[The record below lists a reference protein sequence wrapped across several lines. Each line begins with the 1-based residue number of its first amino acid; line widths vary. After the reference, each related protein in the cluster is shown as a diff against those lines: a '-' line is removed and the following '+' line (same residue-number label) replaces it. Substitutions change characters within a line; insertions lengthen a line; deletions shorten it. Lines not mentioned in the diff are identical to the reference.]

1 MHCASCA
8 SIIGRTLKK
17 LSGVTQAEASFAT
30 EKVRIEFDAASQSVA
45 TFNAALDP
53 LGYQLAPEPSQAAGV
68 ATVPTESLTAHH
80 TESDTEAERMKTWFI
95 VPVALFFFVLML
107 WDIAARWFFAVPNF
121 PLSMEVFNVF
131 SLGVATVTL
140 FWVGQP
146 FLKAVGRFVR
156 YRVANMD
163 TLIGIGTLTAYAY
176 SALLT
181 LFPTVREWLRAP
193 EYTYFDATI
202 IVIGFVVLG
211 KYLEARSKRK
221 TGEAI
226 EKLLGLSA
234 KTALL
239 FRSGEEVSVPISEVQ
254 VEDIL
259 IVKPGA
265 KIPVD
270 GVIIEGLSSVDE
282 SMISG
287 EPLPVDRTVGDTVVG
302 GTLNR
307 QGSFKFRATKIGEA
321 TLLAQIIHMVE
332 DAQSSHAPIEKLVD
346 KVSAVFVPTVLG
358 IASLSLLLWLIL
370 GSRSLPMIDAFSFGL
385 MAFVGVLVIACPCA
399 LGLATPTAIIV
410 GVGRGAR
417 AGILVKDA
425 ATLEKLGTV
434 TTVVLDKTGTLTT
447 GHPTLTVIQDLS
459 QRGEKELLQ
468 LAASLE
474 QYSEHPIA
482 AAVVTRAKEQKIDLL
497 TAEHFSIIEGRG
509 VHGTLKGQE
518 YFVGN
523 KTLLQERGITL
534 ESSLVET
541 YTENGGTPVFV
552 SDGRTLLGFLVVAD
566 SLKPEAKAAVHRLKE
581 LGIRPVLLTGDDQR
595 TAHFIAREAGIEEVI
610 AEVLPQAK
618 RDKILSLKA
627 AGETVAMV
635 GDGINDAPALAEAH
649 VGIAMA
655 TGTDIAMEAAGITLL
670 HGDLSKLVR
679 AVRLSRA
686 TMRTIR
692 QNLFWAFLYNVIGI
706 PLAAGLLYPFTGW
719 LLSPVFAGLAM
730 AFSSVSVVTN
740 ALRLKLVR
748 L

>member
-1 MHCASCA
+1 
-8 SIIGRTLKK
+8 
-17 LSGVTQAEASFAT
+17 
-30 EKVRIEFDAASQSVA
+30 
-45 TFNAALDP
+45 
-53 LGYQLAPEPSQAAGV
+53 
-68 ATVPTESLTAHH
+68 
-80 TESDTEAERMKTWFI
+80 
-95 VPVALFFFVLML
+95 
-107 WDIAARWFFAVPNF
+107 
-121 PLSMEVFNVF
+121 
-131 SLGVATVTL
+131 
-140 FWVGQP
+140 
-146 FLKAVGRFVR
+146 
-156 YRVANMD
+156 
-163 TLIGIGTLTAYAY
+163 
-176 SALLT
+176 
-181 LFPTVREWLRAP
+181 
-193 EYTYFDATI
+193 
-202 IVIGFVVLG
+202 
-211 KYLEARSKRK
+211 
-221 TGEAI
+221 
-226 EKLLGLSA
+226 
-234 KTALL
+234 
-239 FRSGEEVSVPISEVQ
+239 
-254 VEDIL
+254 
-259 IVKPGA
+259 
-265 KIPVD
+265 
-270 GVIIEGLSSVDE
+270 
-282 SMISG
+282 MISG